1 MSGDWLVVERRRKGK
16 HRPYAVEL
24 QTPCASSSTSA
35 GPAVNLYTTAL
46 GLHVDHEYLDLC
58 TAVVQSALEP
68 LLQRI
73 NKAHATLLSSE
84 FLRCFERALHLVEA
98 EELCEDTSKNT
109 NKVFSFT
116 HAHHMIVYGL
126 GSPSNGKNCM
136 LCSPEICNTVSTAVK
151 ANIGTLSDFT
161 GGKVTWSQLAF
172 ACWLRTK
179 LSIQTSMALDPV
191 FTPLDKELLRVLCFE
206 VTAQVR

>member
-1 MSGDWLVVERRRKGK
+1 MHFCSCHVRRLTECLCSMSGDWLVVERRRKGK
-16 HRPYAVEL
+16 HRQYAVEL
-24 QTPCASSSTSA
+24 QTPCASSSTYA

-58 TAVVQSALEP
+58 TALVQSALAP

-73 NKAHATLLSSE
+73 NKAHATVLSSE

-98 EELCEDTSKNT
+98 EELCKDTSENT

-126 GSPSNGKNCM
+126 GSPSNGKICM
-136 LCSPEICNTVSTAVK
+136 LCSPSN
-151 ANIGTLSDFT
+151 LQY
-161 GGKVTWSQLAF
+161 SQH
-172 ACWLRTK
+172 CSQGQHWH
-179 LSIQTSMALDPV
+179 SI
-191 FTPLDKELLRVLCFE
+191 
-206 VTAQVR
+206 